1 MAALDIAARPLNEDA
16 PEGDVP
22 AAPVKEPAVDNADA
36 PLAAE
41 AVDEVENEGEEAP
54 DVETEE
60 PAAEEGADTETVV
73 EAGTDAD
80 AAEPAVCDNPVPVS
94 KAGEDAPADDTLAT
108 EGRGEDTIA
117 ATDPNTPTEGDDTLE
132 GTDGRD
138 NIDGG
143 AGDDDISGGKGR
155 DTLSG
160 GEGDDDIQG
169 GDGRDVLSG
178 GEGDDNIDG
187 GNGRDTI
194 SGGDGQDQLTGGQG
208 ADTFVF
214 EEGSSTEAAPD
225 LITDFEQGLDK
236 LDMNELLGAN
246 GLSVEQLDFTGG
258 SEGQAGNITQGYDA
272 QSGLTTFQIDL
283 GGDSSFSLQ
292 LDGDVTLG
300 QQDFSLAA

>member
-1 MAALDIAARPLNEDA
+1 MAAALDIAARPLNEEVIA
-16 PEGDVP
+16 GNQEPTPPEG
-22 AAPVKEPAVDNADA
+22 AAPAE
-36 PLAAE
+36 AAE
-41 AVDEVENEGEEAP
+41 ADENEGEEAIEAP
-54 DVETEE
+54 AAEDAEENAEGEEAAADEGVAEKPVADGTEE
-60 PAAEEGADTETVV
+60 PVAPDEQGLEPV
-73 EAGTDAD
+73 E
-80 AAEPAVCDNPVPVS
+80 
-94 KAGEDAPADDTLAT
+94 
-108 EGRGEDTIA
+108 
-117 ATDPNTPTEGDDTLE
+117 PNTPTEGDDTLE